1 MAQQSPMPA
10 KFRVMFFILALSVMS
25 CFAAVGIMF
34 SEQRYPLVLLF
45 LFLGLMLAGFGF
57 MTRKKLLLRLVGP
70 KPKK

>member
-1 MAQQSPMPA
+1 MAQQSPMPV